1 MKKNMDNGVVVNFA
15 NIEANG
21 NVTIT
26 EEQLRSIATMMG
38 FSVRKNT
45 NKMQET
51 CLIKTLMKYGITYD
65 PKEVFPACKTGF
77 VSKKVFGYLLEKKE
91 EGNSIR
97 VTNTIRVLA
106 TAEMHREG
114 RGLKLS
120 IVKTVYDKCKVY
132 WMPEK
137 AISKTANLIQTHT
150 SDATGWVDTYHEL
163 INFREAAEQA
173 NRFNRKVADTIV
185 EANAVEVIKAQ

>member
-1 MKKNMDNGVVVNFA
+1 MKNMNNNTVVVNFA
-15 NIEANG
+15 NIEENG
-21 NVTIT
+21 NVIIT

-51 CLIKTLMKYGITYD
+51 CLIKTLAKYGITYD
-65 PKEVFPACKTGF
+65 PKENFPACKTGF
-77 VSKKVFGYLLEKKE
+77 VNKKVFSYLLERKE

-97 VTNTIRVLA
+97 VTNTIRVL
-106 TAEMHREG
+106 TSAEMHREG

-120 IVKTVYDKCKVY
+120 IVKTVYDRCKVY

-137 AISKTANLIQTHT
+137 AINKTARLIQTHT

-163 INFREAAEQA
+163 INFREAKAQA
-173 NRFNRKVADTIV
+173 NRFNRKVADTVV
-185 EANAVEVIKAQ
+185 EANITEIVKAQ

>member
-1 MKKNMDNGVVVNFA
+1 MKNMNNNAVTVNFA
-15 NIEANG
+15 NISENG

-51 CLIKTLMKYGITYD
+51 CLIKTLAKYGITYD

-77 VSKKVFGYLLEKKE
+77 VSKKVFGYLLERKE
-91 EGNSIR
+91 EGNSVR
-97 VTNTIRVLA
+97 VTNTIRVL
-106 TAEMHREG
+106 TSAEMHKEG

-120 IVKTVYDKCKVY
+120 IVKTVYDRCKVY

-137 AISKTANLIQTHT
+137 AINKTASLIQTHT

-163 INFREAAEQA
+163 ISFREAKAQA
-173 NRFNRKVADTIV
+173 NRFRKVADAVV
-185 EANAVEVIKAQ
+185 EANATEVIKAQ

>member
-1 MKKNMDNGVVVNFA
+1 MKKNNMNTVVVNFA
-15 NIEANG
+15 NISENG

-51 CLIKTLMKYGITYD
+51 CLIKTLAKYGITYD
-65 PKEVFPACKTGF
+65 PKETFTCRTGYI
-77 VSKKVFGYLLEKKE
+77 SKKVFGYLLERKE
-91 EGNSIR
+91 EGNSVR
-97 VTNTIRVLA
+97 VTNTIRVL
-106 TAEMHREG
+106 TSAEMHREG

-120 IVKTVYDKCKVY
+120 IVKTVYDRCKVY

-137 AISKTANLIQTHT
+137 AISKTAGLIQTHT
-150 SDATGWVDTYHEL
+150 SDATGWVNTYHEL
-163 INFREAAEQA
+163 INFRETKAQA
-173 NRFNRKVADTIV
+173 DRFRNRKVADTV
-185 EANAVEVIKAQ
+185 AEVDATEIIKAQ